1 MPKLIRLKIRRQDSP
16 ESSPYWEHFEIPHRP
31 GMNVISALMAIQKRP
46 VSANGEAVPPV
57 TWDSNCLEEV
67 CGACTMIVNGKVR
80 QACSAL
86 LDKLEEPVRLEP
98 MTKFP
103 VVRDLCVDR
112 TRIFE
117 ALKRVKAWIPIDG
130 THALGPGPRM
140 NESERAKSYDLSRC
154 MSCGCC
160 LEACPQYGE
169 SFSFIG
175 AAAISQVRLFNAHP
189 TGSLNAAERLD
200 AIMGEGGL
208 EDCGNAQNCVKACPK
223 DIPLTTSIA
232 EMGRQVTKHAFKKI
246 FGA

>member
-16 ESSPYWEHFEIPHRP
+16 DSSSYWEDFEIPHRP
-31 GMNVISALMAIQKRP
+31 GLNVISALMEIRKRP
-46 VSANGEAVPPV
+46 VSANGEAVAPV
-57 TWDSNCLEEV
+57 AWDSNCLEEV

-86 LDKLEEPVRLEP
+86 LDKLEEPIRLEP

-112 TRIFE
+112 ARIFD

-130 THALGPGPRM
+130 TYALGAGPKLS
-140 NESERAKSYDLSRC
+140 ETERAKAYELSRC

-160 LEACPQYGE
+160 LEACPQYGP
-169 SFSFIG
+169 SFDFIG

-189 TGSLNAAERLD
+189 TGALNAGERLD

-232 EMGRQVTKHAFKKI
+232 EMGRAVTKRAFQKV
-246 FGA
+246 FGG